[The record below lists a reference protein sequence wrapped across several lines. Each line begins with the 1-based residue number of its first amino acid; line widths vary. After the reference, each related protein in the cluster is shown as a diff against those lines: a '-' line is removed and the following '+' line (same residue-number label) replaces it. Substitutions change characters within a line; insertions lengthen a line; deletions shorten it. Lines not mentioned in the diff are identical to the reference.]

1 MTSLYLPLENI
12 NRFKE
17 FNKELG
23 LFIGDACKVGIL
35 RPDSI
40 KNLFPDVWAYPL
52 IDLKFISFFLFDN
65 PIQEDWVV
73 LIIFKTIIKAHELF
87 KSNVD
92 AEHFKKL
99 GKKLKPLID
108 SFRTVRNIS

>member
-40 KNLFPDVWAYPL
+40 KNLFPDV
-52 IDLKFISFFLFDN
+52 
-65 PIQEDWVV
+65 
-73 LIIFKTIIKAHELF
+73 
-87 KSNVD
+87 
-92 AEHFKKL
+92 
-99 GKKLKPLID
+99 
-108 SFRTVRNIS
+108 